1 MAIKFNFQY
10 KTEMFS
16 NLNIKVEK
24 QKWIQTRYM
33 NKNNNISFLKKD
45 SEEELMSNL
54 TFFGGYLTDKDKII
68 VKYINP
74 SLSVIFKVMGFFSKQ
89 VQKSTEEIMNI
100 DKRILPHEM
109 LHAVQF
115 RNFFIGDRTIR
126 EVNAEIS
133 NLYFAN
139 QEQQRLAD
147 EIKQIQYEAEVD
159 AYCFDLIRGETGVK
173 TVENIV
179 DILVTAYP
187 QSLEVCKDR
196 YEIHFDVENRL
207 EYIRENFHMFKP
219 IMG

>member
-10 KTEMFS
+10 RKEMFT
-16 NLNIKVEK
+16 NLNIEVEK
-24 QKWIQTRYM
+24 QKWIQSRYM
-33 NKNNNISFLKKD
+33 HKNNISFLKKD

-74 SLSVIFKVMGFFSKQ
+74 SLHVIFKVMGFFSKQ
-89 VQKSTEEIMNI
+89 VRESTKEIMNI
-100 DKRILPHEM
+100 DKRILPHEK

-115 RNFFIGDRTIR
+115 RNFHIDGRTIR
-126 EVNAEIS
+126 EVNAGIS

-139 QEQQRLAD
+139 PKQQQLAD

-159 AYCFDLIRGETGVK
+159 AYCFDLIRGETGIK

-207 EYIRENFHMFKP
+207 EYIRENIHMFQP

>member
-10 KTEMFS
+10 KSEMFS
-16 NLNIKVEK
+16 NLDIKVEK
-24 QKWIQTRYM
+24 QKWIQSRYM
-33 NKNNNISFLKKD
+33 HKNNIPLLKKD

-74 SLSVIFKVMGFFSKQ
+74 TINVIFKVMGFFSKQ
-89 VQKSTEEIMNI
+89 VRESTQEIMNI
-100 DKRILPHEM
+100 DKRILPHEK

-115 RNFFIGDRTIR
+115 RNFHIDGRTIR

-139 QEQQRLAD
+139 PEQQRLAD

-159 AYCFDLIRGETGVK
+159 AYCFDLIRGETGIK

-207 EYIRENFHMFKP
+207 EYIKENFHMFKP

>member
-16 NLNIKVEK
+16 NLNIEVEK

-33 NKNNNISFLKKD
+33 NKNNISFLKKD

-74 SLSVIFKVMGFFSKQ
+74 SLNVIFKVMGFFSKQ
-89 VQKSTEEIMNI
+89 VRESTKEIMNI
-100 DKRILPHEM
+100 DKRILPHGK

-115 RNFFIGDRTIR
+115 RNFHIDGRTIR

-139 QEQQRLAD
+139 PKQQQLAD

-159 AYCFDLIRGETGVK
+159 AYCFDLIRGETGIK

-207 EYIRENFHMFKP
+207 EYIRENIHMFQP

>member
-89 VQKSTEEIMNI
+89 VRKSTEEIMNI

-139 QEQQRLAD
+139 PEQQRLAD

-159 AYCFDLIRGETGVK
+159 AYCFDLIRGETGIK

>member
-10 KTEMFS
+10 KTEMFT
-16 NLNIKVEK
+16 NFNIEVEK

-33 NKNNNISFLKKD
+33 NKNNISFLKKD

-74 SLSVIFKVMGFFSKQ
+74 SLNVIFKVMGFFSKQ
-89 VQKSTEEIMNI
+89 VRESTKEIMNI
-100 DKRILPHEM
+100 DKRILPHEK

-115 RNFFIGDRTIR
+115 RNFHIDGRTTR

-133 NLYFAN
+133 NLYFADPK
-139 QEQQRLAD
+139 QQKLIE

-159 AYCFDLIRGETGVK
+159 AYCFDLIRGETGIK

-207 EYIRENFHMFKP
+207 EYIRDNIHMFKP
-219 IMG
+219 IVG